1 MGNLAIN
8 PKQQFFFSG
17 QINELNNHAVEATV
31 SILGLKNP
39 AIRQHLVRELKGE
52 KHLNSNKDALMGDP
66 VFDVLFP
73 WEEQPLKTTQLTSL
87 LHLETIATITGA
99 KEVTEEDKKTA
110 ITIATPY
117 KHQLESWQLLN
128 DDSITNSLV
137 VTSGTGSGKTECF
150 MVPIL
155 DDLIRQHHETKQRL
169 NGVQALFLYPLN
181 ALINSQQERLNKWT
195 RHFDTNIQFCLYN
208 GNTDEKPKQKHN
220 DNKNQIQS
228 RELLRQTPPP
238 ILVTNATMLEYM
250 LIRQLDKSII
260 DKSKGKLKWIVLD
273 EAHSYLGST
282 ASELSLLLKRVMLA
296 FEVEPKNVH
305 FIATSATIGDDEKAK
320 QQLKSFLASL
330 SGTHEQQIH
339 IITAQRAV
347 PPITLSN
354 DSINETTPTLQ
365 KIVNIDPAQE
375 VSKLRY
381 QALANHSFAMQ
392 LRDKFVKDE
401 IGNKLTQPRDLQTL
415 LQVLSPALTK
425 MMAVEKQLNPRFEL
439 SPADYLLKWLDVC
452 SYTKPNDEDA
462 AFLPLRAHV
471 FQRTLAG
478 LYACVNPS
486 CSGKPEILKQSNIHG
501 QAEWEFGYLYT
512 SARHQCDYCDFP
524 VFEVAF
530 CQECQ
535 TPHLLAQ
542 EDSHNSNK
550 KLAPLSREQPDE
562 FTLNTDIDDNETLLD
577 EQSDDDTST
586 KLQVLMPVQSS
597 KQQSSISKDD
607 TASNCLYQLQHISPF
622 GEYFTFPKDETVE
635 ISIKDI
641 GEDNQKKLKY
651 CYFCDT
657 SSQLKDIIKP
667 IYLGAPFY
675 MSESINTL
683 LDYCKPFEKE
693 SDSLPYQGKR
703 MITFTDSRQGTAR
716 ITMKLRQD
724 SERRTLRHI
733 VYHELAKQI
742 NSESS
747 KQKLQEIKE
756 AEEAIQQ
763 LIDMNMNQ
771 VAIDLLIKQKKQ
783 LEKSIAN
790 PVMSWS
796 DMTSAIVNHP
806 EFRFLKA
813 SIKKVAKIHDIESEK
828 ELAELLLLNELARRP
843 RNANSLE
850 TLGLVYITY
859 PILDDEIKKIDGFKE
874 WQDLGFDLQDWKD
887 FLKLLLDFY
896 IREEKFVNLSFN
908 QIQSINEKF
917 FGKLE
922 LLPPNSEKDFH
933 ENDKKYIRTWLKTY
947 ASSPNRSRRLVKLL
961 ALPKDLNLNDKIC
974 QDKINAILVQ
984 AWKAL
989 TEQTKLLTQ
998 TTNLGQKTFQL
1009 DFKNVSLTIP
1019 QKVYICPITNRFLD
1033 TTLKGYTPYLPNK
1046 QNLPEILRHKEDYQ
1060 CKSVQIPVFQGD
1072 VMESNHT
1079 EEAKNW
1085 LKNEPVLLELRNQ
1098 NLWTDI
1104 SDSVVAGMNTL
1115 VTEEHSAQ
1123 INQEALK
1130 YYENSFKEG
1139 KTNILNCSTTMEMG
1153 VDIGGIST
1161 VAMNNV
1167 PPHPANY
1174 LQRTGRA
1181 GRRKE
1186 SHAIAYTICKN
1197 NPHEQMVFHNTK
1209 WAFDTKINPPSITL
1223 NSEQI
1228 LQRHIN
1234 AYLLGLFL
1242 NEQHQHDSSNITL
1255 KSGWFFLNWSEES
1268 LKRENREALIN
1279 NILERALKNTD
1290 NELSETNSTDKN
1302 MLTKEMLEAIFLSKT
1317 PYCKMQEWLDTLI
1330 HQDTTIDNK
1339 LKITK
1344 GIERIICQSNVAN
1357 HHPNTFLQKALEGVK
1372 KQKRFIVDK
1381 IVNKLLEYHSIRSGK
1396 NKNSAYLV
1404 KLMIDITGIASTY
1417 LLSDLARFG
1426 FLPRYGFPA
1435 GIVEFDIYNSSYYAQ
1450 QKKKKRNTPKPKK
1463 SEAREDNLSFANGKP
1478 MRDLAVALREY
1489 APGNEV
1495 AVDGLIYR
1503 SAGLE
1508 LSHFMNKSNA
1518 NEAQVV
1524 RHFAQCRHC
1533 GAIDY
1538 DVQIDYSTDDD
1549 SEAQKVLCSHCNHS
1563 INKRD
1568 IIDFVEPMG
1577 FKVDYISKPHAKI
1590 ESPTYVPVEDPKI
1603 QANSDI
1609 VNLPNPKIGN
1619 YRIDD
1624 NGKIFHHSSG
1634 TYGKGYFVCLHCGR
1648 AESVT
1653 ADSKTEAFKEQ
1664 KAKFIATHI
1673 PMKPLSEIMELTDD
1687 NAEKVRG
1694 ACSENGYK
1702 TQYLHI
1708 GATDTTSVFEL
1719 YLTDP
1724 ETQDYLADTEENKT
1738 LLLTLAV
1745 VLRDELAKC
1754 HGISEDELG
1763 CGIKPLSIEGKTIQA
1778 IFIYDKAS
1786 GGAGFASTANK
1797 YIIKMLINAKKAL
1810 ECKDDCEKACHSC
1823 LLTFDTRFIADKL
1836 NRHLALD
1843 YINKIQPYLQLPD
1856 EADLLNNTEY
1866 CSSSISERIAEGFQ
1880 QGFDTITLYLQGNPE
1895 QWALTSALHTRIKL
1909 WTFNNK
1915 NVELVINQT
1924 YFDKLL
1930 EVDKDYLLSLSKL
1943 PDVHLYC
1950 WQSDRKYLDNHY
1962 LVQLSKSNP
1971 SDHKVL
1977 TLATTDKNAYIP
1989 NNSLWQV
1996 ELGAY
2001 TVEDSTCQKM
2011 MVESL
2016 PERFYQQ
2023 QSDKNAKVIDIT
2035 IQLDGTIKELGSK
2048 FWELL
2053 DKEKPD
2059 GLGQYLKNKVEI
2071 KSISYE
2077 DSYVSSPFVVLI
2089 IGEFLHSLKSL
2100 YGHDWSNPRVT
2111 VKTSGVSET
2120 NKGHKTELGLQLK
2133 HNWKDDTTQ
2142 EKVIERYLKNLGL
2155 EASCYINSFK
2165 SVSHHRPLTIT
2176 WDNGN
2181 KTTIYLDHGVGFI
2194 DYADNNQRR
2203 LIEFDFKQN
2212 VDEQVKQILRISESA
2227 LNLKNASNLAIVTV
2241 RE

>member
-110 ITIATPY
+110 ITIPTPY

-1302 MLTKEMLEAIFLSKT
+1302 ILTKEMLEAIFLSKT

-1330 HQDTTIDNK
+1330 HQDTTIDSK

-1357 HHPNTFLQKALEGVK
+1357 HHPNTFLQKALEGLK

-1478 MRDLAVALREY
+1478 MRDLAVALRE
-1489 APGNEV
+1489 
-1495 AVDGLIYR
+1495 
-1503 SAGLE
+1503 
-1508 LSHFMNKSNA
+1508 
-1518 NEAQVV
+1518 
-1524 RHFAQCRHC
+1524 
-1533 GAIDY
+1533 
-1538 DVQIDYSTDDD
+1538 
-1549 SEAQKVLCSHCNHS
+1549 
-1563 INKRD
+1563 
-1568 IIDFVEPMG
+1568 
-1577 FKVDYISKPHAKI
+1577 
-1590 ESPTYVPVEDPKI
+1590 
-1603 QANSDI
+1603 
-1609 VNLPNPKIGN
+1609 
-1619 YRIDD
+1619 
-1624 NGKIFHHSSG
+1624 
-1634 TYGKGYFVCLHCGR
+1634 
-1648 AESVT
+1648 
-1653 ADSKTEAFKEQ
+1653 
-1664 KAKFIATHI
+1664 
-1673 PMKPLSEIMELTDD
+1673 
-1687 NAEKVRG
+1687 
-1694 ACSENGYK
+1694 
-1702 TQYLHI
+1702 
-1708 GATDTTSVFEL
+1708 

-1843 YINKIQPYLQLPD
+1843 YINKIQSYLQLPN

-1950 WQSDRKYLDNHY
+1950 WQSDRQYLDNHY

-2100 YGHDWSNPRVT
+2100 YGNDWSNPRVT